1 MSSTYH
7 YNSDSYASG
16 LENIVAQTYW
26 SIHFSHVP
34 TGRATFFEAFLTDF
48 TDNFSSNWNTQTVFG
63 RMDPIATFQNTQRT
77 IKFGFNVLAESDEMA
92 ADNLH
97 RFQHLSSFL
106 YPTYEQLP
114 NPSGMGGGSSGI
126 LTMNQAPLIRIKFA
140 NLIKDQNFINKTV
153 RNSYVIKN

>member
-77 IKFGFNVLAESDEMA
+77 IKFGFK
-92 ADNLH
+92 
-97 RFQHLSSFL
+97 
-106 YPTYEQLP
+106 T
-114 NPSGMGGGSSGI
+114 
-126 LTMNQAPLIRIKFA
+126 IKCGFRTIEFG
-140 NLIKDQNFINKTV
+140 LKSIQFGLKT
-153 RNSYVIKN
+153 IEF